1 MIECKYLLWISVPCL
16 IISLIIS
23 YIEIRRYYKSEAEM
37 RRTNDM
43 YIFHTSCLS
52 TLGIINVIVALSTAS
67 VLIMIGL
74 HYFGILQK

>member
-52 TLGIINVIVALSTAS
+52 MLGIVNVIVALSTAS

-74 HYFGILQK
+74 SYFGILQK